1 MPTPPL
7 TLPLILTLGIC
18 LGAVALFVWNRF
30 PFEVVGLIVLA
41 ALLVLGILPL
51 EEALS
56 GFSNEATLTVAG
68 VLILSTGL
76 ERTGAVD
83 MIANT
88 FVRIG
93 SSSERKVVLAMMALA
108 IPASAFLNNTAVV
121 AVLIPVV
128 LKTARHQGI
137 SPSRLLI
144 PLSYCSQLGGTLTLI
159 GSSTNLLV
167 SGVLVELG
175 QPGFGFFQM
184 TAPAALMML
193 GGVVYLMSAGRRLLP
208 DRGAPED
215 EFQVPF
221 LEFESALVVEPR
233 SSFVGAT
240 FQQVRDE
247 GFEALKLKAIRRAGQ
262 RRELDENAPLQ
273 PRDLLLVEGPSEAL
287 KRADREGRLHFAMP
301 RQGREQRAWGD
312 LVVMEAVITPRSRLI
327 GRKVREA
334 APLEQSGATIVA
346 VQRHG
351 RNPSLPAPD
360 RPLEAGDLVLVE
372 GTRRELNAMQR
383 AGHLLLVTH
392 VVLPREHKR
401 WWLAT
406 GILVAVVVL
415 AAADVVPMALA
426 VLLGV
431 IAMAVTGCIDPS
443 DSYERVDWA
452 VIILIGSL
460 VPLGLAMQQTGA
472 AQLLAALV
480 VRAASGFGP
489 YVVLATLYLL
499 TSVLTEFISN
509 NAAAVVLTPVAVAIA
524 GALDASPVPF
534 AMAVMMAAS
543 NSFMTPVGYQT
554 NTFIY
559 GPGGYRFTDFTRVG
573 TPLNLLLVALAV
585 VFLPLFFPF

>member
-1 MPTPPL
+1 
-7 TLPLILTLGIC
+7 
-18 LGAVALFVWNRF
+18 
-30 PFEVVGLIVLA
+30 
-41 ALLVLGILPL
+41 
-51 EEALS
+51 
-56 GFSNEATLTVAG
+56 
-68 VLILSTGL
+68 
-76 ERTGAVD
+76 
-83 MIANT
+83 
-88 FVRIG
+88 
-93 SSSERKVVLAMMALA
+93 
-108 IPASAFLNNTAVV
+108 
-121 AVLIPVV
+121 
-128 LKTARHQGI
+128 
-137 SPSRLLI
+137 
-144 PLSYCSQLGGTLTLI
+144 
-159 GSSTNLLV
+159 
-167 SGVLVELG
+167 
-175 QPGFGFFQM
+175 
-184 TAPAALMML
+184 
-193 GGVVYLMSAGRRLLP
+193 
-208 DRGAPED
+208 
-215 EFQVPF
+215 
-221 LEFESALVVEPR
+221 
-233 SSFVGAT
+233 
-240 FQQVRDE
+240 
-247 GFEALKLKAIRRAGQ
+247 
-262 RRELDENAPLQ
+262 
-273 PRDLLLVEGPSEAL
+273 
-287 KRADREGRLHFAMP
+287 
-301 RQGREQRAWGD
+301 
-312 LVVMEAVITPRSRLI
+312 
-327 GRKVREA
+327 REA

-392 VVLPREHKR
+392 VVLPREHQR